1 MTTPD
6 SSHTGTPHDV
16 AVGLGK
22 RLRAAREAQGLSA
35 RDVARRL
42 HLDVKHIEA
51 IERDEFDKLIA
62 PVFVQGYLRNY
73 ARLLNFTPESVI
85 KSYGAQANSAPQV
98 LHGRPWMVASGG
110 ERAISWVIYAL
121 ILAGAVAA
129 TVWWQNGGNFEFWR
143 APPVAHLDLSTETAL
158 PAAESMPN
166 TVINEPT
173 DATAA
178 PVTAQAAA
186 EALEPASTASVVTG
200 AETEAAANA
209 VQEDTIPIA
218 SEPVAAED
226 VGATSA
232 EGAPPAQPAAPLT
245 LRLSADSWVEIID
258 ASGKR
263 IVYGLL
269 PAGTTQAV
277 EQFTPPL
284 RVVLGNAQGVNV
296 EYNGEAFDTTPYQR
310 SGVARFNLGVAQA
323 GLAQ

>member
-22 RLRAAREAQGLSA
+22 RLRAAREAQGLSV
-35 RDVARRL
+35 RDVAQRL

-98 LHGRPWMVASGG
+98 LHGRPWVVASGG

-166 TVINEPT
+166 TVNEPT

-186 EALEPASTASVVTG
+186 EALEPAN
-200 AETEAAANA
+200 AETEAVANA
-209 VQEDTIPIA
+209 AQEDTIPIA
-218 SEPVAAED
+218 SEPVVAED
-226 VGATSA
+226 AAATSA
-232 EGAPPAQPAAPLT
+232 EAAPPAQPAAPLM

-258 ASGKR
+258 AAGKR

-284 RVVLGNAQGVNV
+284 RVVLGNAQGVSV

-323 GLAQ
+323 GSAQ